1 MSKGHAPAMF
11 TSAYICLART
21 RSFDCPWLQCDL
33 EPGQPCACLK
43 HKTFVDLEG
52 KETVVEEQPA
62 VSGAPASS
70 RSSRQEA
77 YCGYMFSAFTVGYTE
92 LGLPLRP
99 CLTLG
104 ASGSILA

>member
-1 MSKGHAPAMF
+1 MSKGHAPDMF

-43 HKTFVDLEG
+43 QKRKQLLRNNHPRLVPRHPDG
-52 KETVVEEQPA
+52 
-62 VSGAPASS
+62 SS
-70 RSSRQEA
+70 CQEA
-77 YCGYMFSAFTVGYTE
+77 YCGSTFSAVTVGYTE
-92 LGLPLRP
+92 LGLPLHPR
-99 CLTLG
+99 LALG